1 MFGGAILELEEGKE
15 GKENTGDNHWRQNGL
30 FFACRARLAGSMSS
44 HEGTHHFCGRITAAG
59 RNQVMTKCNGN
70 GNGNGHCPLCYSL
83 ILLHF
88 TVHFQ
93 RNWNYRSRQTVG
105 AHYTVCHCC
114 CCCSGM
120 AANLL
125 AASPSSSSNGY
136 SFGRQINSTNTVEGL
151 LKFIGTINGG
161 GGGGGGGGAVNPRG
175 GRCCLAF
182 REKKKGKANYDK
194 SVCGARHYQTGIV
207 FLPN

>member
-44 HEGTHHFCGRITAAG
+44 QEGTHHFCGRITAAG
-59 RNQVMTKCNGN
+59 GNQVMTKCNGN

-105 AHYTVCHCC
+105 AHYCVI
-114 CCCSGM
+114 
-120 AANLL
+120 AAAPAVQEWLL
-125 AASPSSSSNGY
+125 IFLLLPSSSKCNGY

-161 GGGGGGGGAVNPRG
+161 GGGGGGGGAVNPKG
-175 GRCCLAF
+175 GR
-182 REKKKGKANYDK
+182 
-194 SVCGARHYQTGIV
+194 IV
-207 FLPN
+207 